1 MGISGAEP
9 SELVT
14 GRGLPV
20 PVRSSITQ
28 RDLEGST
35 GLLVSDPRNMQ
46 PGMAREREP
55 LEETVPLAGCGT
67 PPAKNGGLVCRAL
80 NTPLRGNSPPRLKS
94 VFSQTYI
101 ICFQKYISFTGP
113 ALVGGHFP
121 SRGYS
126 TIFAL
131 PSYLV
136 EGRQIGE
143 MTGGKA
149 HS

>member
-101 ICFQKYISFTGP
+101 FVSRNI
-113 ALVGGHFP
+113 FP
-121 SRGYS
+121 SLG
-126 TIFAL
+126 L
-131 PSYLV
+131 L
-136 EGRQIGE
+136 
-143 MTGGKA
+143 
-149 HS
+149 